1 MSAASSFTPAWIVAT
16 TLMLGCGTGAPVPS
30 EDSSIRVAPLVTFD
44 DAGGRAALRRYPGA
58 SAMTR
63 NGTYL
68 VSDPAAG
75 GLLSEFDSVGT
86 FLRSV
91 GASGSGPGEFQR
103 ILKVLVLADD
113 SVLVVDDQ
121 LLRATVLAPDL
132 TYVRSFTLPVPPYD
146 VVEVQ
151 PNLIAVA
158 RAAPSPEGAV
168 VLLERDG
175 AVVRSLVPFDPSA
188 GPPLPMLV
196 AGGEAGIWSIKVAG
210 DAVISRWDSAGAKAG
225 SVTLSSD
232 WVTPARGGA
241 ITPDTPPSSQVR
253 AIWESPEGQ
262 LWVLASVAD
271 PEWTEGL
278 GAPMSGEGGTTS
290 FKLEDRDKV
299 FDTVIEVYDART
311 GVLLSTRRL
320 DEEFRS
326 APFTGVIGRMIE
338 DAERGMRLELHRV
351 VNAEKVTQ

>member
-1 MSAASSFTPAWIVAT
+1 
-16 TLMLGCGTGAPVPS
+16 
-30 EDSSIRVAPLVTFD
+30 
-44 DAGGRAALRRYPGA
+44 
-58 SAMTR
+58 
-63 NGTYL
+63 
-68 VSDPAAG
+68 
-75 GLLSEFDSVGT
+75 
-86 FLRSV
+86 
-91 GASGSGPGEFQR
+91 
-103 ILKVLVLADD
+103 
-113 SVLVVDDQ
+113 
-121 LLRATVLAPDL
+121 
-132 TYVRSFTLPVPPYD
+132 
-146 VVEVQ
+146 
-151 PNLIAVA
+151 
-158 RAAPSPEGAV
+158 
-168 VLLERDG
+168 
-175 AVVRSLVPFDPSA
+175 
-188 GPPLPMLV
+188 
-196 AGGEAGIWSIKVAG
+196 
-210 DAVISRWDSAGAKAG
+210 VISRWDSAGAKAG